1 MAGLGFLGFVVSI
14 GGRGVREEV
23 NQRGIAERGR
33 TLGCVSG
40 CNDL

>member
-14 GGRGVREEV
+14 GGVREEV